1 MGPTSC
7 SVLQPLYFCA
17 KTSLRHSVA
26 ETPSD
31 SEPNT
36 ETREGVWSRYRNLR
50 EAYRLCVSSQ
60 NAFINSVKI
69 FLAADVIQ
77 EEPAAPDSGAQRA
90 VPTAARRR
98 CSDDE
103 RGKPMASDPAKP
115 GQGL

>member
-1 MGPTSC
+1 M
-7 SVLQPLYFCA
+7 
-17 KTSLRHSVA
+17 A

-77 EEPAAPDSGAQRA
+77 EEPAAPDSGAHRERF
-90 VPTAARRR
+90 RRR
-98 CSDDE
+98 PDADAATTNE
-103 RGKPMASDPAKP
+103 GNQWRRIRRNQAKAYSS
-115 GQGL
+115 